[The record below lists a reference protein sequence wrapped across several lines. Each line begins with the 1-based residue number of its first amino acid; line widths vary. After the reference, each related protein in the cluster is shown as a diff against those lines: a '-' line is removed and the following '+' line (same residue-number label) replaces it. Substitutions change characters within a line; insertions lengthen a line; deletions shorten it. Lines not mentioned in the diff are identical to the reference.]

1 MFKKYLF
8 NFSSSYS
15 GGGLKRLIAFCN
27 WFDERGGASFIV
39 NEKLRGRVERYTNN
53 KFFFVKISKLS
64 MALNH
69 QSYLTPIIK
78 EIGSCEFYYSYNI
91 PMKKIEAGVTWF
103 HLSNVLPLLPA
114 KKYGV
119 PAKRSL
125 ELFWLG
131 VLIKR
136 CFKHADFISAESN
149 FALSLLPKNLAA
161 KRCLSINGSDDEL
174 GASFSINKLNKRREI
189 AVVVGTH
196 FHKNLRDSYE
206 VFRALKTTNKL
217 LQLEI
222 YGDKNSVGSAIKNDP
237 CVTLVGETPRI
248 DILKALSTAKYFI
261 NTTLVENS
269 WNSALEGLLLAE
281 RSAISLIP
289 PHIELLHGGQ
299 QISHLNVTS
308 RVPVGILD
316 KEFIDL
322 EKLKTWHEVINETI
336 GLCHMTDDE

>member
-27 WFDERGGASFIV
+27 WFDQRGGACFIV
-39 NEKLRGRVERYTNN
+39 NEKLRGEVESYTNN
-53 KFFFVKISKLS
+53 RFFFVGISKLS

-69 QSYLTPIIK
+69 QSYLDPIIK
-78 EIGSCEFYYSYNI
+78 EIGFCEFYYSYNI
-91 PMKKIEAGVTWF
+91 PMKKIDAGVTWF

-114 KKYGV
+114 GKYGV
-119 PAKRSL
+119 PTKRSL

-131 VLIKR
+131 VLIKL

-149 FALSLLPKNLAA
+149 FALSLLPRNLSA

-174 GASFSINKLNKRREI
+174 GASFSVNKLIKRREI

-206 VFRALKTTNKL
+206 VFRTLKTTNKS

-222 YGDKNSVGSAIKNDP
+222 FGDKNSVGSVIRNDP
-237 CVTLVGETPRI
+237 CVTLLGEAPRI
-248 DILKALSTAKYFI
+248 DILKALRSAKYYI

-281 RSAISLIP
+281 QSAISLIP
-289 PHIELLHGGQ
+289 PHIELLRGDQ
-299 QISHLNVTS
+299 QISHLNVKS
-308 RVPVGILD
+308 RIPVGILGI
-316 KEFIDL
+316 ENIDL
-322 EKLKTWHEVINETI
+322 DKLKTWHEVILETI
-336 GLCHMTDDE
+336 GSRHMTKDE